1 MPAQHASAPTFCCAT
16 LKAIAIGN
24 TDNSRP
30 LSPAPAHNFP
40 RSEPNC
46 SGRPSSA
53 RRLVG
58 ATVPRPACSTL
69 SPVLLRAH
77 AHRQQQLRKPCGVHV
92 PLQEGA
98 QQRLV
103 RARPRR
109 ACPAAELP
117 QSCWVSVGVPEG
129 VWQGPCPNVVS
140 QGKRAPGGCHV
151 GSAGSEFLKSLRTW
165 TSQLGRITVHDG
177 MAWLWHGA

>member
-103 RARPRR
+103 RALSSLPPSALAKAG
-109 ACPAAELP
+109 ACVLLAATLSLRGHAEPAQP
-117 QSCWVSVGVPEG
+117 QSCHRAAGCRSACRRECGKGPALMSFPKGKGRQEDATWAA
-129 VWQGPCPNVVS
+129 QGAS
-140 QGKRAPGGCHV
+140 
-151 GSAGSEFLKSLRTW
+151 S
-165 TSQLGRITVHDG
+165 
-177 MAWLWHGA
+177 